1 MTKFIALMLLC
12 VSLLATSTHAA
23 IDDLTF
29 TSLEDEARYHQLID
43 EMRCPMCLNAN
54 LSGSDAPI
62 AADLRAEIF
71 KQIQEGRTNTE
82 IIEFMR
88 ARYGDF
94 IMYRP
99 PLNRGTVLLW
109 FGPGALLLAGFFI
122 LRRMLAVA
130 RAAPATEKLSTEEI
144 KQLNSILDDS
154 KD

>member
-12 VSLLATSTHAA
+12 FSLLATSTFAA

-29 TSLEDEARYHQLID
+29 TSPEAEVRYHQLID

-71 KQIQEGRTNTE
+71 KQIQEGRTNPE

-122 LRRMLAVA
+122 LRRMLAA
-130 RAAPATEKLSTEEI
+130 AHAAPATEKLSTEEMQ
-144 KQLNSILDDS
+144 QLNSILDDS